1 MPVLVTRRHALLGS
15 ALLLPIGCAPAAVP
29 ARSGA
34 SEADAAQGL
43 RELETRCQGRLGV
56 ATLDSGS
63 GRQLGQ
69 RQHERFPL
77 CSTFKLLA
85 VAAVLARVDR
95 GEERLDRRV
104 AFSEVDLLEHAPV
117 ARARLSEGG
126 LLLGELCAAAITVS
140 DNTAANL
147 ILASLGGPPGLTAYL
162 RTLGDS
168 VTRLDRNEPLLNE
181 ALPGDERDT
190 TTPAAMLSD
199 LRVLLL
205 EDALSPGSRAR
216 LMGWLVANTT
226 GDELLRAGVP
236 KGWRVGDK
244 TGSGERG
251 VKCDV
256 AILWPPD
263 HEPILVAAYLSAPE
277 ATAMQRESVFV
288 DVARRVSAGV

>member
-1 MPVLVTRRHALLGS
+1 
-15 ALLLPIGCAPAAVP
+15 
-29 ARSGA
+29 
-34 SEADAAQGL
+34 
-43 RELETRCQGRLGV
+43 
-56 ATLDSGS
+56 
-63 GRQLGQ
+63 
-69 RQHERFPL
+69 
-77 CSTFKLLA
+77 
-85 VAAVLARVDR
+85 
-95 GEERLDRRV
+95 V
-104 AFSEVDLLEHAPV
+104 AFGEADLLEHAPV

-147 ILASLGGPPGLTAYL
+147 ILESLGGPAGLTAYL

-205 EDALSPGSRAR
+205 EDALSAGSRAR
-216 LMGWLVANTT
+216 LTGWLVANTT
-226 GDELLRAGVP
+226 GDRLLRAGVA

-251 VKCDV
+251 VKNDV
-256 AILWPPD
+256 GILWPPD
-263 HEPILVAAYLSAPE
+263 REPILVAAYLSAPE
-277 ATAMQRESVFV
+277 ATAAERESVFV
-288 DVARRVSAGV
+288 DVARLASSGV